1 MLVLKIACKTYANRT
16 ALMHFS
22 LNEPSG
28 LDSGASPSLA
38 TLAAAQGK
46 CSLIIIVALD
56 SAAGSLKADAVAGMA
71 CSALAINQLTLL
83 SAADFTSKRPA
94 ITPC

>member
-1 MLVLKIACKTYANRT
+1 MQT
-16 ALMHFS
+16 APPLCYFS

-38 TLAAAQGK
+38 TLAAAQGR

-56 SAAGSLKADAVAGMA
+56 SAAGSLKAGAVAGMA

-83 SAADFTSKRPA
+83 LSAADFTRQLSS
-94 ITPC
+94 IFWS